1 MSSRACISCSR
12 SLPRSSYTAN
22 QYSRGEGDSCCAAC
36 VHSHRNDTPTAIQSD
51 SGRYNRANEAKF
63 TQNSMANPFVQGAFR
78 WVAKGAYV
86 DGGRQGQACVCKWF
100 KAGGTMDSDY
110 FTLDIKSVD
119 KALEII
125 NHFNQ
130 LNILNK
136 TVKVNVPEVWVW
148 GGNNS
153 RAGQKSLV
161 EPFIQNYKK
170 FNSNSGWT
178 DESKPWAL
186 AMQALSHFSYHISGG
201 NFVLCDL
208 QGGIYQNEVVLTDPV
223 ILSPTQQY
231 GVTDLGPNGI
241 SSFFSQHVCN
251 EHSVNK
257 ALEIWRGQTVLVEPF
272 IENHQMFNSNLG
284 WVTDDRRPWPLAM
297 QALSHF
303 RYHITGGQ
311 YVLCDLQGGVYSHEV
326 ILTDPAIPSHKKEFG
341 MTDLGSDGIS
351 NFFRKHVCNGFC
363 RRDWPGQRNQCGTLI
378 QFPDRR
384 R

>member
-1 MSSRACISCSR
+1 
-12 SLPRSSYTAN
+12 
-22 QYSRGEGDSCCAAC
+22 
-36 VHSHRNDTPTAIQSD
+36 
-51 SGRYNRANEAKF
+51 
-63 TQNSMANPFVQGAFR
+63 MANPFVQGAFR

-251 EHSVNK
+251 EHCRPTRTAPHNPVRHLIRSWYFDDGAPCPDGWFK
-257 ALEIWRGQTVLVEPF
+257 THQHTVLSLDLKKHAAMQDEPWQ
-272 IENHQMFNSNLG
+272 H
-284 WVTDDRRPWPLAM
+284 VWPLIARTK
-297 QALSHF
+297 A
-303 RYHITGGQ
+303 TG
-311 YVLCDLQGGVYSHEV
+311 
-326 ILTDPAIPSHKKEFG
+326 I
-341 MTDLGSDGIS
+341 
-351 NFFRKHVCNGFC
+351 RK
-363 RRDWPGQRNQCGTLI
+363 
-378 QFPDRR
+378 
-384 R
+384 